1 MFKRGRFIF
10 NKRVVEDLQRKIRE
24 LEQLI
29 DVKNKEIALVESKY
43 EGIKQE
49 ISMKEELIAKREI
62 ELSAQMQKANELLD
76 NLNQAIKDAKEA
88 KDKYRRDMR

>member
-10 NKRVVEDLQRKIRE
+10 NKRIVEDLQHKISE
-24 LEQLI
+24 LEQLL
-29 DVKNKEIALVESKY
+29 DVKNKEIALVEAKY
-43 EGIKQE
+43 ESIKRE
-49 ISMKEELIAKREI
+49 ISLKEGLIAKREI

>member
-10 NKRVVEDLQRKIRE
+10 NKRKVEDLQHKIRE
-24 LEQLI
+24 LEQLLN
-29 DVKNKEIALVESKY
+29 VKNKEIALVEAKY
-43 EGIKQE
+43 ESIKQE

>member
-1 MFKRGRFIF
+1 MFKRSRFIF
-10 NKRVVEDLQRKIRE
+10 NKRIVEDLQHKICE
-24 LEQLI
+24 LEQLLN
-29 DVKNKEIALVESKY
+29 VKNKEIALVEAKY
-43 EGIKQE
+43 ESIKQE